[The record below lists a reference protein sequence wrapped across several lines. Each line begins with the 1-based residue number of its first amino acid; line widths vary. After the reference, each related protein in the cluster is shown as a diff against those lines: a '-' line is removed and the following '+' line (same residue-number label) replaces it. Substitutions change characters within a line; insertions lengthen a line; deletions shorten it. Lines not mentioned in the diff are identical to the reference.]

1 MVSTDSYR
9 LAALIES
16 SAGPSPLLDA
26 RLLRWGA
33 QSRPGVPTA
42 SLEAADAFCQAGG
55 TRNGLDAARRQ
66 RREHRDHHSDQ
77 RPSLL
82 RGRPRGVARPRAT
95 GGIRPR
101 LRFKGYP
108 QFPLT
113 SRIITGPSML
123 TATTL

>member
-42 SLEAADAFCQAGG
+42 SLEAADAFCQAVAPGTAWTLLGG
-55 TRNGLDAARRQ
+55 NGESTGTITAISGRVCCVAGHGASPALALLAAF
-66 RREHRDHHSDQ
+66 
-77 RPSLL
+77 
-82 RGRPRGVARPRAT
+82 VRAYGSKAT
-95 GGIRPR
+95 PN
-101 LRFKGYP
+101 
-108 QFPLT
+108 
-113 SRIITGPSML
+113 SR
-123 TATTL
+123 